1 MRTKHPAEKGNVLI
15 CALCTILII
24 SLIGANVL
32 HNCTTRFNVSSS
44 QVRSWKESLFAAE
57 TGGDIAYAEVRK
69 TITAGIPV
77 GFPDGLPDG
86 IVTDP
91 GHAFNGW
98 TKAGNKFSS
107 PVTTFSS
114 NGLVAS
120 TLIDKFYNDPVTGNK
135 WYRARSKGTAPV
147 AGFPR
152 TGMDDRMGVGN
163 RGADTLL
170 RKIDFKTDHFVA
182 TYGKDG
188 DGLNKELV
196 DVAHPQITRRIEQII
211 APMTPFEAAI
221 KTSGS
226 YYGLGSAA
234 QIDSFNSK
242 DGPYVFVANDPS
254 SPRYKD
260 SRSGSV
266 AIGTPVTTDAV
277 NGMLYGN
284 ISTNGGTI
292 KPNQY
297 ITGTID
303 NNVPFTIPPFRMPT
317 DLPPP
322 QSAPTSV
329 NDNLDHSITPP
340 AAGTPQAPTYYLLSS
355 LGPGRLIINP
365 VGTAQTYVAIR
376 VTGDLT
382 ARVTVKNN
390 VHVKIFV
397 NGNIDIKA
405 RDVDN
410 ESNLAANLQ
419 YYSISPL
426 TANGDPDPSVTQFI
440 HIAPPGDFAATFYA
454 PSADVVLNGNPD
466 LIGAMVCKTFYGNGN
481 TSWHYDRALD
491 TEGDA
496 VDYRIVSYVEDIR

>member
-1 MRTKHPAEKGNVLI
+1 MQMRRPREEGNVLI
-15 CALCTILII
+15 CALCTIVII

-32 HNCTTRFNVSSS
+32 QNCTTRFNVSSS
-44 QVRSWKESLFAAE
+44 QVRSWKESLLAAE

-69 TITAGIPV
+69 TITAGIPT
-77 GFPDGLPDG
+77 GFPDAIPDG
-86 IVTDP
+86 TVNDP
-91 GHAFNGW
+91 LHAFNGW
-98 TKAGNKFSS
+98 TKSGSKYSS
-107 PVTTFSS
+107 PVTTFGS
-114 NGLVAS
+114 NGLV
-120 TLIDKFYNDPVTGNK
+120 TGTVVDKFYNDPITGNK

-147 AGFPR
+147 KGVAR
-152 TGMDDRMGVGN
+152 TGMDDRMGAGHKS
-163 RGADTLL
+163 DSLL
-170 RKIDFKTDHFVA
+170 RKIDFRIDHFIA
-182 TYGKDG
+182 AYGANG
-188 DGLNKELV
+188 DGINPTQSPV
-196 DVAHPQITRRIEQII
+196 STPQITRRIEQIM
-211 APMTPFEAAI
+211 APMTPFEVAI
-221 KTSGS
+221 KTSGA

-234 QIDSFNSK
+234 QIDSYNSK
-242 DGPYVFVANDPS
+242 DGPYVFVANNPS

-260 SRSGSV
+260 ARSGSV
-266 AIGTPVTTDAV
+266 AIGTKVTGDDV

-292 KPNQY
+292 RPTQY

-303 NNVPFTIPPFRMPT
+303 NNVPFTIPPFKMPT
-317 DLPPP
+317 DMPPP
-322 QSAPTSV
+322 QAAPTSV
-329 NDNLDHSITPP
+329 TGGADISVTPP
-340 AAGTPQAPTYYLLSS
+340 AAGTPQAPTYYLLST
-355 LGPGRLIINP
+355 LGPGRLTINP
-365 VGTAQTYVAIR
+365 VGGAQTYVAIH

-410 ESNLAANLQ
+410 ESDLAANLQ

-426 TANGDPDPSVTQFI
+426 KANGDPDPSVTQFI

-466 LIGAMVCKTFYGNGN
+466 LKGAIVCKTFYGNGN

>member
-1 MRTKHPAEKGNVLI
+1 MRERRSAEEGNVLI

-32 HNCTTRFNVSSS
+32 RNCTTRFNVSSS

-69 TITAGIPV
+69 TV
-77 GFPDGLPDG
+77 L
-86 IVTDP
+86 DP
-91 GHAFNGW
+91 THAFSDADWDNTPNPNPVKHVSRRETSFGANDLK
-98 TKAGNKFSS
+98 TSS
-107 PVTTFSS
+107 AVD
-114 NGLVAS
+114 L
-120 TLIDKFYNDPVTGNK
+120 FYYDPATGNP
-135 WYRARSKGTAPV
+135 WFRTRAKGTAPV
-147 AGFPR
+147 SGLPR
-152 TGMDDRMGVGN
+152 TGMDDRMGAGT
-163 RGADTLL
+163 RGDSLL
-170 RKIDFKTDHFVA
+170 RKIDFRIDHFVA
-182 TYGKDG
+182 AYGLNG
-188 DGLNKELV
+188 DGVNPTPTAV
-196 DVAHPQITRRIEQII
+196 PHPQITRRIEQIL
-211 APMTPFEAAI
+211 APITPFEAAI
-221 KTSGS
+221 KCTGS
-226 YYGLGSAA
+226 FYGLGSAA
-234 QIDSFNSK
+234 QVDSYNSK
-242 DGPYVFVANDPS
+242 NGPYAFVANNPSDP
-254 SPRYKD
+254 RFKD

-266 AIGTPVTTDAV
+266 AIGTPVANV

-292 KPNQY
+292 RPSSY

-303 NNVPFTIPPFRMPT
+303 NNVPFTIPPFKMPANM
-317 DLPPP
+317 PVP
-322 QSAPTSV
+322 QASPTSIISGSPDV
-329 NDNLDHSITPP
+329 NLTPP
-340 AAGTPQAPTYYLLSS
+340 TAGTPQTPTYYLLST
-355 LGPGRLIINP
+355 LAGRLIINP

-376 VTGDLT
+376 VTGDIT

-397 NGNIDIKA
+397 GGNIDIKA

-419 YYSISPL
+419 YYSLSPL
-426 TANGDPDPSVTQFI
+426 LANGDPDPSAVQFI

-466 LIGAMVCKTFYGNGN
+466 LIGAIVCKTFYGNGN

>member
-1 MRTKHPAEKGNVLI
+1 MRGRRSAEEGNVLI
-15 CALCTILII
+15 CALCTILVI

-57 TGGDIAYAEVRK
+57 AGGDIAYAEVRK
-69 TITAGIPV
+69 TVLNPTKAFPTPV
-77 GFPDGLPDG
+77 PGCT
-86 IVTDP
+86 TDCQ
-91 GHAFNGW
+91 GW
-98 TKAGNKFSS
+98 TNTGGTKHEST
-107 PVTTFSS
+107 VTTFGS
-114 NGLVAS
+114 NGLS
-120 TLIDKFYNDPVTGNK
+120 TSTVVDLFYYDPATGNP
-135 WYRARSKGTAPV
+135 WFRARSKGTAPV
-147 AGFPR
+147 KGLSR
-152 TGMDDRMGVGN
+152 TGMDDRMGAGT
-163 RGADTLL
+163 RGDSLL
-170 RKIDFKTDHFVA
+170 RKIDFRTDHFVA
-182 TYGKDG
+182 TYGAAG
-188 DGLNKELV
+188 DGLNKTV
-196 DVAHPQITRRIEQII
+196 VAVPNPQITRRIEQIS
-211 APMTPFEAAI
+211 APVTPFEAAI
-221 KTSGS
+221 KCTGS
-226 YYGLGSAA
+226 FYGLGSAA
-234 QIDSFNSK
+234 QVDSYNSK
-242 DGPYVFVANDPS
+242 YGPYVFVANNPADP
-254 SPRYKD
+254 RFKD

-266 AIGTPVTTDAV
+266 AINTPVGEV

-292 KPNQY
+292 RPSQY

-303 NNVPFTIPPFRMPT
+303 NNVPFTIPPYKMPT

-322 QSAPTSV
+322 QAAPSTIS
-329 NDNLDHSITPP
+329 DGSDHSVTPP
-340 AAGTPQAPTYYLLSS
+340 VAGTPQTPTYYLLSS

-365 VGTAQTYVAIR
+365 VGGAQTYVAIR

-390 VHVKIFV
+390 VHVKIYV
-397 NGNIDIKA
+397 DGNIDIKA

-426 TANGDPDPSVTQFI
+426 LANGDPDPTKSQFI

-466 LIGAMVCKTFYGNGN
+466 LIGAIVCKTFYGNGN

-491 TEGDA
+491 AEGEA